1 MQTSVSLKSLPF
13 SSAKTYFAAALFIVA
28 NIAVPQLFHLVPQGG
43 ATWLPIYFFTL
54 IGAYKFGWRVGL
66 LTAMFSPL
74 INSLLFAMP
83 AVAALPA
90 ITLKSVLLAV
100 ISAYAAARF
109 RKADLILL
117 VAVVLAYQI
126 FGTLGE
132 WALNGDFILA
142 CQDFRLGIPGMLL
155 QIFGAWFILHLKFDR
170 PIL

>member
-1 MQTSVSLKSLPF
+1 MQTSVSLQSLPF
-13 SSAKTYFAAALFIVA
+13 SSAKTYFAATLFIVA

-83 AVAALPA
+83 AAAALPA

-109 RKADLILL
+109 SKADLILL

-155 QIFGAWFILHLKFDR
+155 QIFGAWFILRLKFDR
-170 PIL
+170 PVF

>member
-1 MQTSVSLKSLPF
+1 MQTSVSLQSLPF
-13 SSAKTYFAAALFIVA
+13 SSAKTYFAATLFIVA

-83 AVAALPA
+83 AAAALPA

-155 QIFGAWFILHLKFDR
+155 QIFGAWFILRLTFDR
-170 PIL
+170 PVF